1 MSYRTAT
8 VALEIMVRPA
18 GFEPAAYGFEDWLPT
33 FGSRWKETSL
43 QSPLQKPIMA
53 SVFTTRILQNL
64 PLHYS
69 LSLRRKI
76 QERSTEYSQAVL
88 SRNAEIEAL
97 IDKKEEDVIMKWLD
111 SL

>member
-1 MSYRTAT
+1 
-8 VALEIMVRPA
+8 
-18 GFEPAAYGFEDWLPT
+18 
-33 FGSRWKETSL
+33 
-43 QSPLQKPIMA
+43 MA